1 MLSCNEIGRN
11 FTNNIAA
18 LSECYNLHGRDPH
31 MHHQPDLYTRWSLEM
46 RRKEFFHAGQRLG
59 VAVSGGPDSVL
70 LLHFMTTLAREGG
83 LTLAVVHFNHHLRG
97 AESDGDEALVRNL
110 AKSLQIDFLRGEAEV
125 RREARE
131 RRRNLEA
138 VARELRYRYFFSL
151 VEQGRLDRVATAH
164 TANDQAETVLMR
176 LLRGTGTRGMGGIY
190 PVLEGKVVRPF
201 LGLTRAE
208 VMQEIAARE
217 LPYRVD
223 SSNLDVRLQRN
234 KVRMELL
241 PLLAKEYN
249 PEIFSLLKQLADRSR
264 DDEACL
270 ERLARDRA
278 HPWRIREGREE
289 RIPIRAL
296 LEFPPALARRV
307 LRQILQIVRGSSHGL
322 AHAHIESLRR
332 FAAEAQSGK
341 IQTLPG
347 GAVARKEFSWLVVG
361 PTAGD
366 PGGGAFSYPVI
377 FPGEL
382 AVRELG
388 CTFHFKILERDDPG
402 RAYNLNKLVGL
413 DPQKLPGG
421 LVLRNWRAGDSFCPV
436 GSRGVRKLKEFFR
449 ERKIPEARRKGW
461 PVLLCEGQIVW
472 VRGFPPAKGVAATDQ
487 TQRVLIVEEEPTRPS
502 SAAQEKL
509 I

>member
-1 MLSCNEIGRN
+1 M
-11 FTNNIAA
+11 
-18 LSECYNLHGRDPH
+18 
-31 MHHQPDLYTRWSLEM
+31 
-46 RRKEFFHAGQRLG
+46 
-59 VAVSGGPDSVL
+59 
-70 LLHFMTTLAREGG
+70 TLA
-83 LTLAVVHFNHHLRG
+83 AVHFNHHLRG
-97 AESDGDEALVRNL
+97 AESDGDEALVRDL
-110 AKSLQIDFLRGEAEV
+110 AASLQMEYLRGEAEV
-125 RREARE
+125 GRVARE

-151 VEQGRLDRVATAH
+151 VDQGRLDRVATAH

-176 LLRGTGTRGMGGIY
+176 LLRGTGTRGLGGIY
-190 PVLEGKVVRPF
+190 PLLEGKVVRPF

-208 VMQEIAARE
+208 VMQEIAARG

-223 SSNLDVRLQRN
+223 SSNLNTRLQRN

-249 PEIFSLLKQLADRSR
+249 PEIIPLLNQFADRAR

-278 HPWRIREGREE
+278 HPWRVREGREE

-307 LRQILQIVRGSSHGL
+307 LRQMLQMVRGSSHGL
-322 AHAHIESLRR
+322 THAHIESLRR

-347 GAVARKEFSWLVVG
+347 GALARKEFSWLVVG
-361 PTAGD
+361 PTARE
-366 PGGGAFSYPVI
+366 PGGGEFSYPVT

-388 CTFHFKILERDDPG
+388 CTFRFKILNRDDPG
-402 RAYNLNKLVGL
+402 KAYNLSKLVGL
-413 DPQKLPGG
+413 DPQKLRGE
-421 LVLRNWRAGDSFCPV
+421 LVLRNWRAGDSFCPI
-436 GSRGVRKLKEFFR
+436 GSRGVRKLKELFR
-449 ERKIPEARRKGW
+449 ERKIPEVRRKGW
-461 PVLLCEGQIVW
+461 PVLLCAGQIVW
-472 VRGFPPAKGVAATDQ
+472 VRGFPPGRGVAATDQ

-502 SAAQEKL
+502 PAAREKP